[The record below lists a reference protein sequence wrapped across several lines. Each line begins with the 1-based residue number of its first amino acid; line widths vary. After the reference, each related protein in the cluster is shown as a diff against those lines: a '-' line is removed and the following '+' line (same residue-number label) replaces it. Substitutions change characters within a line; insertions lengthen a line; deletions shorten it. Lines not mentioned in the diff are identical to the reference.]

1 MQDLLFLAHRIPY
14 PPNKGDKVR
23 SWHLLRYLS
32 DRYNLHLGCF
42 IDDQADWQYTTHLR
56 ERCGECCFLALT
68 PARGTLRAMSGLFTG
83 APLTLRYYRDRAMA
97 AWVDGLFAQRRVE
110 RVLVFSSA
118 MAQYAI
124 EVPQSGVRRIID
136 FVDVDSDKWRQY
148 AARKRWPLNRIYAR
162 ESRALRAFDASVAAM
177 FDASIFVSQAEAD
190 LFCAFA
196 PETARKVFTVGNG
209 VDFEF
214 FSPDRRYEDPFG
226 GRSQVLVFTGAMDY
240 WANVDGVAWF
250 ARQVLPLVRR
260 VVPTAEFFI
269 VGARPTAEV
278 LRLARLPGVSVTGE
292 VPDVR
297 PYLAHGAA
305 VVAPLRV
312 ARGVQNK
319 VLEAMA
325 MAKPIAATP
334 QALEGIGARPDR
346 EVLVGTDT
354 NEFAQITASLL
365 GGTRH
370 GTLGQN
376 ARAYVAKHHNW
387 TAQLSSV
394 EAILEGTG
402 QPAEM
407 AHLA

>member
-1 MQDLLFLAHRIPY
+1 MRDLLFLAHRIPY

-32 DRYNLHLGCF
+32 NRYNLHLGCF
-42 IDDQADWQYTTHLR
+42 IDDEADWQYATHLR
-56 ERCGECCFLALT
+56 ERCGECCFLALS
-68 PARGTLRAMSGLFTG
+68 PARAKLRSMSGLYTG
-83 APLTLRYYRDRAMA
+83 APLTLCHYRDRAMA
-97 AWVDGLFAQRRVE
+97 AWVDGLFAQRPVE
-110 RVLVFSSA
+110 RVFVFSSA

-124 EVPQSGVRRIID
+124 QGQRSGVRRIID

-162 ESRALRAFDASVAAM
+162 ESHALRAFDVSVAAT
-177 FDASIFVSQAEAD
+177 FDASLFVSQAEAD
-190 LFCAFA
+190 VFCTFA
-196 PETARKVFTVGNG
+196 PEIAHKVFTVRNG

-214 FSPDRRYEDPFG
+214 FSPDRGYEDPFG
-226 GRSQVLVFTGAMDY
+226 GRPHVLVFTGAMDY

-260 VVPTAEFFI
+260 RVPGAEFYI

-278 LRLARLPGVSVTGE
+278 LRLARLPGVTVAGR

-297 PYLAHGAA
+297 PYLAHAAA
-305 VVAPLRV
+305 VVVPLRV

-325 MAKPIAATP
+325 MAKPIVATP
-334 QALEGIGARPDR
+334 QALEGIDARPDQ
-346 EVLVGTDT
+346 EVLVGKHS
-354 NEFAQITASLL
+354 EGFAQITASLL
-365 GGTRH
+365 AERRR
-370 GTLGQN
+370 GTLGHK
-376 ARAYVAKHHNW
+376 ARAHVVKHHNW

-402 QPAEM
+402 QRADM
-407 AHLA
+407 VSLA